1 MTRNGHRNGGPLIA
15 DLDTTMS
22 WHPRDQADVEQ
33 ALLMAMDAM
42 DARAATAQEILEDP
56 YLAGLIDPDRLIAQM
71 VGDHR
76 ATTVLRALLARPVAE
91 TA

>member
-33 ALLMAMDAM
+33 ALLMAMASMAM
-42 DARAATAQEILEDP
+42 SLT
-56 YLAGLIDPDRLIAQM
+56 G
-71 VGDHR
+71 
-76 ATTVLRALLARPVAE
+76 
-91 TA
+91 